1 MSDLYIKWQQLCKEY
16 EAAQNAY
23 FLSFAPVHQKFS
35 QIFQGTSHTNPTDD
49 ELSKLEIAWETWQDV
64 MRRMKEFTKEHV

>member
-35 QIFQGTSHTNPTDD
+35 QIFQGTS
-49 ELSKLEIAWETWQDV
+49 
-64 MRRMKEFTKEHV
+64 